1 MEHICI
7 LGIAFYYMTA
17 LAQLWDM
24 GMLWDWTGL
33 GLDLMMNEMRN
44 QPYLP
49 IYLVV
54 SVTTKLVLL
63 HSAHE

>member
-1 MEHICI
+1 
-7 LGIAFYYMTA
+7 MTG
-17 LAQLWDM
+17 LAQPWDM

-33 GLDLMMNEMRN
+33 GLDLMMNEMRI

-54 SVTTKLVLL
+54 SVTTELVLL